1 MSHGQVQYVSIKSV
15 LEKLDH
21 QPWLVIHVHQRTFI
35 TGELD
40 FKIFDEYVSILKG
53 LHNTRFNECPKDN
66 DVYDQPD
73 QAPLIT
79 FLQT

>member
-15 LEKLDH
+15 LEKLGH
-21 QPWLVIHVHQRTFI
+21 QPWLVIHVHQSTFI

-53 LHNTRFNECPKDN
+53 LHNTRSTNISLPKEKEKKG
-66 DVYDQPD
+66 
-73 QAPLIT
+73 LG
-79 FLQT
+79 